1 MDTSPCA
8 WQGSVSEFLAT
19 PEERVLSDLTAFLR
33 ETGAPQI
40 LAWDRSLRVLRE
52 ELQSCMP
59 DASHFALVLEFELPR
74 SGGRRP
80 DLIVLEN
87 GLVLVI
93 EFKNRVAAEP
103 ADIAQVKGYIRDLEE
118 YHAACRGKTLVPLLV
133 PIGMEGDPETRDGV
147 RIVPS
152 RKLGTVIR
160 ELSKG
165 GAGKR
170 GDGQAFVRAP
180 FEPLPALVE
189 AARLLFEKK
198 PLPRIRAAESARIPE
213 TVARLERLA
222 RDVRSPS
229 TRSARSGQGTG
240 KRTLALVSG
249 VPGSGKTLVGL
260 QLVHS
265 RDLGAPAVFLSG
277 NGPLVNVLQ
286 YVLENREF
294 VRDMKKFIH
303 DHLVRTQSPPRE
315 SVVVFDEAQRA
326 WDRDRVLKKHRGA
339 LADGEPALLARIA
352 ASAKEGFLLVALIGT
367 GQEIHEGEEGGI
379 AQWVEAL
386 KQAGDWNVV
395 GPPAFRN
402 DFERAGVPFEAD
414 DLLHLAVTL
423 RSHRASDM
431 ALWAGLL
438 LEGRLDEA
446 ARVAAGMREQ
456 NFDIIG
462 SRSLDA
468 LREFARERYREEPG
482 KRFGLVTSSRFRKID
497 DFGVRTPPAKFFPH
511 GPWYESHRDDP
522 KSCCRLEVAETE
534 FGCQGLELDFPIVC
548 WGPDL
553 VWRDTRWET
562 VIKRRNPDVKDPAKL
577 RINAYR
583 VLLTRGREGMA
594 LFVPPCADHD
604 ATWNSLRTG
613 GVRLLF

>member
-1 MDTSPCA
+1 MTTPSPCA

-40 LAWDRSLRVLRE
+40 LAWDRSLRVLRD
-52 ELQSCMP
+52 ELQSCLP
-59 DASHFALVLEFELPR
+59 DAAGFALVLEFELPR

-152 RKLGTVIR
+152 RKLGAVIR

-170 GDGQAFVRAP
+170 GDGEAFLRAP

-198 PLPRIRAAESARIPE
+198 PLPRIRAAESARIPQ

-222 RDVRSPS
+222 CDVR
-229 TRSARSGQGTG
+229 ATG

-352 ASAKEGFLLVALIGT
+352 ASVKEGFLLVALIGT

-395 GPPAFRN
+395 GPPAFRG
-402 DFERAGVPFEAD
+402 DFECAGVPFEAD

-438 LEGRLDEA
+438 LEGRLDDA

-468 LREFARERYREEPG
+468 LREFARDRYREEPG
-482 KRFGLVTSSRFRKID
+482 KRFGLVASSRFRNID
-497 DFGVRTPPAKFFPH
+497 EFGVRTPPAKFFPH

-553 VWRDTRWET
+553 VWRGEKWEA
-562 VIKRRNPDVKDPAKL
+562 VIKRRNPAVKDSARL
-577 RINAYR
+577 RLNAYR

-594 LFVPPCADHD
+594 VFVPTGTQERD
-604 ATWNSLRTG
+604 ATWEALILS
-613 GVRLLF
+613 GVRKFS

>member
-1 MDTSPCA
+1 MSPSPCA

-40 LAWDRSLRVLRE
+40 LAWDRSLRVLRD
-52 ELQSCMP
+52 ELRSCLP
-59 DASHFALVLEFELPR
+59 DAAGFALVLEFELPR

-103 ADIAQVKGYIRDLEE
+103 ADVAQVKAYVRDLEE
-118 YHAACRGKTLVPLLV
+118 YHAACRGKALVPLLV
-133 PIGMEGDPETRDGV
+133 PIGMDGDPETRDGV

-152 RKLGTVIR
+152 RKLGAVIR

-170 GDGQAFVRAP
+170 GDGDAFVRAP

-222 RDVRSPS
+222 RDVR
-229 TRSARSGQGTG
+229 GTG

-265 RDLGAPAVFLSG
+265 RDLGVPAVFLSG

-286 YVLENREF
+286 YVLESREF

-315 SVVVFDEAQRA
+315 PVVVFDEAQRA

-352 ASAKEGFLLVALIGT
+352 ASVKDGFLLVALIGT

-386 KQAGDWNVV
+386 KHAGGWNVV
-395 GPPAFRN
+395 GPPALRN
-402 DFERAGVPFEAD
+402 DFERAGVPFEPD

-431 ALWAGLL
+431 SLWAGLL
-438 LEGRLDEA
+438 LEGRLADA

-456 NFDIIG
+456 GFDIIG

-497 DFGVRTPPAKFFPH
+497 EFGVRTPPAKFFPH

-553 VWRDTRWET
+553 VWRGGRWEA
-562 VIKRRNPDVKDPAKL
+562 VIKRRNPDVKDAARL
-577 RINAYR
+577 RGNAYR
-583 VLLTRGREGMA
+583 VLLTRGREGMGI
-594 LFVPPCADHD
+594 FVPPGADSQD
-604 ATWNSLRTG
+604 TWSALNSA
-613 GVRLLF
+613 GVRTLA

>member
-1 MDTSPCA
+1 
-8 WQGSVSEFLAT
+8 
-19 PEERVLSDLTAFLR
+19 
-33 ETGAPQI
+33 
-40 LAWDRSLRVLRE
+40 
-52 ELQSCMP
+52 MP
-59 DASHFALVLEFELPR
+59 DASNFALVLEFELPR

-87 GLVLVI
+87 GLVLVV
-93 EFKNRVAAEP
+93 EFKNRVAAEA
-103 ADIAQVKGYIRDLEE
+103 ADLAQVKGYVRDLEE
-118 YHAACRGKTLVPLLV
+118 YHAACRGKVLVPILV
-133 PIGMEGDPETRDGV
+133 PIGMNGEPEVRDGV

-152 RKLGTVIR
+152 GRLGAVIR
-160 ELSKG
+160 EISKG
-165 GAGKR
+165 GAGMR
-170 GDGQAFVRAP
+170 GDGEAFVLAP

-189 AARLLFEKK
+189 AARLLFERK
-198 PLPRIRAAESARIPE
+198 PLPRVRAAESAQIPE
-213 TVARLERLA
+213 TVSHLERLA
-222 RDVRSPS
+222 REMR
-229 TRSARSGQGTG
+229 ATG

-294 VRDMKKFIH
+294 VRDMKRFIH
-303 DHLVRTQSPPRE
+303 DHLVRTTSAPRE
-315 SVVVFDEAQRA
+315 RIVVFDEAQRA

-339 LADGEPALLARIA
+339 LAAGEPALLARIA
-352 ASAKEGFLLVALIGT
+352 ASVNEGFLLVALIGT

-379 AQWVEAL
+379 AQWVDAL
-386 KQAGDWNVV
+386 KAAGGWVVV
-395 GPPAFRN
+395 GPPAYRME
-402 DFERAGVPFEAD
+402 FEQAGLPFAAD
-414 DLLHLAVTL
+414 DLLQLTVTL

-438 LEGRLDEA
+438 LDGRLNEA
-446 ARVAAGMREQ
+446 GRIAAGMRERK
-456 NFDIIG
+456 FDILG

-468 LREFARERYREEPG
+468 LREFARDRYREEPL

-553 VWRDTRWET
+553 VWEGSRWRA
-562 VIKRRNPDVKDPAKL
+562 VIKRRNPDVKDPARL
-577 RINAYR
+577 RLNAYR
-583 VLLTRGREGMA
+583 VLLTRGRDGMA
-594 LFVPPCADHD
+594 IFVPRDSD
-604 ATWNSLRTG
+604 GDKTWAALIAAGLDPLS
-613 GVRLLF
+613 

>member
-1 MDTSPCA
+1 MTTPSPCA

-40 LAWDRSLRVLRE
+40 LAWDRSLRVLRD
-52 ELQSCMP
+52 ELQSCLP
-59 DASHFALVLEFELPR
+59 DAAGFALVLEFELPR

-118 YHAACRGKTLVPLLV
+118 YHAACRRKTLVPLLV

-152 RKLGTVIR
+152 RKLGAVIR

-170 GDGQAFVRAP
+170 GDGEAFLRAP

-198 PLPRIRAAESARIPE
+198 PLPRIRAAESARIPQ
-213 TVARLERLA
+213 TVARLEGLA
-222 RDVRSPS
+222 RDVR
-229 TRSARSGQGTG
+229 ATG

-339 LADGEPALLARIA
+339 FTARCA
-352 ASAKEGFLLVALIGT
+352 ASRETRSAFCAAAMPVT
-367 GQEIHEGEEGGI
+367 G
-379 AQWVEAL
+379 ARTLA
-386 KQAGDWNVV
+386 
-395 GPPAFRN
+395 P
-402 DFERAGVPFEAD
+402 VP
-414 DLLHLAVTL
+414 
-423 RSHRASDM
+423 ASDEVM
-431 ALWAGLL
+431 ANAFLFPNLPVGSTFCVATSENAFPTLP
-438 LEGRLDEA
+438 RHRKA
-446 ARVAAGMREQ
+446 A
-456 NFDIIG
+456 ISCP
-462 SRSLDA
+462 SRS
-468 LREFARERYREEPG
+468 PSH
-482 KRFGLVTSSRFRKID
+482 SSSNCPRMSA
-497 DFGVRTPPAKFFPH
+497 T
-511 GPWYESHRDDP
+511 
-522 KSCCRLEVAETE
+522 RLKN
-534 FGCQGLELDFPIVC
+534 C
-548 WGPDL
+548 
-553 VWRDTRWET
+553 
-562 VIKRRNPDVKDPAKL
+562 
-577 RINAYR
+577 
-583 VLLTRGREGMA
+583 
-594 LFVPPCADHD
+594 
-604 ATWNSLRTG
+604 
-613 GVRLLF
+613 